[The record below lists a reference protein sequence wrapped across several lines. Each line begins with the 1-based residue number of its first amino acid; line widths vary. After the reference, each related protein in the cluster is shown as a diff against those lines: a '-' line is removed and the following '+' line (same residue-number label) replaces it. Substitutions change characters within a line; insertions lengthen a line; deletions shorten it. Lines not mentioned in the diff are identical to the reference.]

1 VEAVG
6 AAEVSLAALLV
17 EEPLAEEPDAAG
29 GVVIPVVPVEVPVE
43 VPVVVVIM
51 VPVVELLVDDSLV
64 EVEVE
69 VEVLLVDELAELV
82 TLNCWDWARIPM
94 LSVASD
100 IRSIW

>member
-1 VEAVG
+1 VE
-6 AAEVSLAALLV
+6 EPLV
-17 EEPLAEEPDAAG
+17 EEPDAE
-29 GVVIPVVPVEVPVE
+29 GVVAIPVVPVE